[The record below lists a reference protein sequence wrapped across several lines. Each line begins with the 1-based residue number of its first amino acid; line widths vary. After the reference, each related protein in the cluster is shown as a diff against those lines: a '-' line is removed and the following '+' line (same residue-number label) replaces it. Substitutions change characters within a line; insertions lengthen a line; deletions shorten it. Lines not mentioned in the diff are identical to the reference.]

1 MMALA
6 KRQDKDIVLIQLH
19 YLLYP
24 MSKHPFKKTEDH
36 WRKILDDESY
46 RIMREKGTEYPH
58 TGEYNLHFRKGTYI
72 CKACKEPLFV
82 SEYKFE
88 SNCGW
93 PSFSDSIDGKIRY
106 EPDHSHSM
114 NRIEILCENC
124 GGHLGHIFPD
134 GPTPSQ
140 RRYCVNSAS
149 LNFKS

>member
-6 KRQDKDIVLIQLH
+6 KPQGKDIVSTQLH
-19 YLLYP
+19 YLLFL
-24 MSKHPFKKTEDH
+24 MSRHPFKKTEEE

-58 TGEYNLHFRKGTYI
+58 TGEYNLHFENGTYV
-72 CKACKEPLFV
+72 CKGCREPLFA
-82 SEYKFE
+82 SDDKFE

-106 EPDHSHSM
+106 EPDHSHGM
-114 NRIEILCENC
+114 IRIEILCENC
-124 GGHLGHIFPD
+124 GSHLGHVFSD